1 MRKPLFGL
9 LIVLAVFI
17 FGWSNTAEA
26 SSDHYVSTTGVN
38 NSICSQTNPCRTI
51 EHTIDVAHDGD
62 TIHVGGGNYYE
73 SVTIKKS
80 LTILGNPTCTPC
92 TIWYSGGNIQV
103 MVINNSATVT
113 IQDFNIRDGS
123 GVNGGAI
130 IAGSGTTVTLT
141 DLYIYNSDAYRGG
154 AIYNRGNM
162 TLDDVLVKDN
172 KSETIGGAIYNEGS
186 LAIRNSRIFDNYA
199 GSTGGAL
206 YNLGTVDA
214 EESDLFSNA
223 AYRSGGAIYNEGT
236 IQFESGEIYS
246 NEAEHGSGGGV
257 YNNNGGHFVAVNA
270 EISKNEADSPCHYFA
285 GERTCIGSTPH
296 GGGVYSDE
304 ESFLILSF
312 VEMYSNRVDAA
323 DEWDG
328 KGGAVASWG
337 ESIIA
342 FSTLEA
348 NLVDT
353 EDYNAPYGDGSAFG
367 GGFYNAGQSRVY
379 NSTFNDNLVDGNG
392 SPVKGGGIYNDEEG
406 EMNIENS
413 TITNN
418 IADGLSEGVGG
429 GIYNKGQLNAIH
441 ITVSHNLA
449 GDIENP
455 EDRNGSGIYNV
466 ERLDITNS
474 IVAMNY
480 GVDCA
485 NINAL
490 NALGENLDSD
500 GTCPDFSQQGKDP
513 LLGSLK
519 NNGGPTYT
527 RLISWS
533 SPALDSADSELC
545 HSNDQRNYSRPYGDG
560 CDLGAVEL
568 SSVDD

>member
-9 LIVLAVFI
+9 LLVLAVLI
-17 FGWSNTAEA
+17 FGWTNSAEA
-26 SSDHYVSTTGVN
+26 ASDHYVSINGVN
-38 NSICSQTNPCRTI
+38 NSTCSQLNPCRTI
-51 EHTIDVAHDGD
+51 EHTINVAHNGD

-92 TIWYSGGNIQV
+92 TIWYSAGNIQV
-103 MVINNSATVT
+103 MVINSSATVT
-113 IQDFNIRDGS
+113 VQDFNIRDGG

-130 IAGSGTTVTLT
+130 IAGLGTTVTLT
-141 DLYIYNSDAYRGG
+141 DLHIYNNDAYRGG
-154 AIYNRGNM
+154 AIYNRGTM
-162 TLDDVLVKDN
+162 TIDDVIISDN
-172 KSETIGGAIYNEGS
+172 RSETIGGAIYNEGS
-186 LAIRNSRIFDNYA
+186 LEIKVSRIFDNYA

-206 YNLGTVDA
+206 YNLGTVDTNNT
-214 EESDLFSNA
+214 DLYSNA
-223 AYRSGGAIYNEGT
+223 AYRSGGAIHNEGT
-236 IQFESGEIYS
+236 IQFEYGDIYS

-257 YNNNGGHFVAVNA
+257 YNSDGGRFVAVDS
-270 EISKNEADSPCHYFA
+270 EISKNEADSPCTYFA
-285 GERTCIGSTPH
+285 GERTCVGSAPK
-296 GGGVYSDE
+296 GGGVFNDE
-304 ESFLILSF
+304 ESSLILTF

-328 KGGAVASWG
+328 RGGAVASLG

-348 NLVDT
+348 NIVIT
-353 EDYNAPYGDGSAFG
+353 EDYNAPYGDGSSFG
-367 GGFYNAGQSRVY
+367 GAFYNAGQSNVY

-392 SPVKGGGIYNDEEG
+392 SPVKGGGIFNDQGG
-406 EMNIENS
+406 EMHIENS
-413 TITNN
+413 TITDNV
-418 IADGLSEGVGG
+418 ADGLNTGLGG
-429 GIYNKGQLNAIH
+429 GIFNDGQLDAIH

-449 GDIENP
+449 GDIEEP
-455 EDRNGSGIYNV
+455 EARNGSGIFNT

-480 GVDCA
+480 GVDCE
-485 NINAL
+485 NQSSW

-500 GTCPDFSQQGKDP
+500 ETCPDFSQQGKDP

-519 NNGGPTYT
+519 NNGGPTFT

-533 SPALDSADSELC
+533 SPALDTADSELC
-545 HSNDQRNYSRPYGDG
+545 HPNDQRNYSRPFGDG
-560 CDLGAVEL
+560 CDLGAIEL
-568 SSVDD
+568 SRIDG